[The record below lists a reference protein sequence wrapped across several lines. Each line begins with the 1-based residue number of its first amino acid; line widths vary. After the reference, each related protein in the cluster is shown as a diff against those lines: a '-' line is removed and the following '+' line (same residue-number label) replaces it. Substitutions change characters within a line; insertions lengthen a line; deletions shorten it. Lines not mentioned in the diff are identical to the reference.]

1 MNPVVHERGRDAA
14 PRSKRAWVFNDMQ
27 AWEAGWHSG
36 QRVAFLPAVKRERQG
51 GPKEATMK
59 RLTKYMAA
67 AAAVLMM
74 TAGVVSAQS
83 LMKAEVP
90 FAFSVGNKV
99 VEPGTYQVG
108 LVSGLNN
115 SVLHV
120 YNVKAG
126 SGYLLVAQ
134 SRGDASRSEEH

>member
-1 MNPVVHERGRDAA
+1 
-14 PRSKRAWVFNDMQ
+14 
-27 AWEAGWHSG
+27 
-36 QRVAFLPAVKRERQG
+36 
-51 GPKEATMK
+51 MK

-134 SRGDASRSEEH
+134 SRGDASRQWIASGLPRIGFDCSTGACILTKIWFGHGSAYQLYRPKTKGGEMLLTEIVMKPDKAD